1 MPEELPANE
10 EMAPN
15 RDVADEFRARGGT
28 VGGRFAG
35 LPLLLLTTVGAR
47 SGLRRTVPLTYVADG
62 ERYVVAAGAAGA
74 NPAWF
79 HNLLAHP
86 AVTAEVGMAVL
97 GAVAR
102 PATGAERN
110 GLFTRFVAEQPQLA
124 SYQAMAS
131 REVPMIVPPRP
142 GRRARRRG
150 GEADHRAET

>member
-1 MPEELPANE
+1 MPQESPARE
-10 EMAPN
+10 EMDPN
-15 RDVADEFRARGGT
+15 RQVIDEFRARGGT

-47 SGLRRTVPLTYVADG
+47 SGLHRTVPLTYVADG

-86 AVTAEVGMAVL
+86 AVTVEVGTEVFD
-97 GAVAR
+97 AVAR
-102 PATGAERN
+102 PAAGAERN
-110 GLFTRFVAEQPQLA
+110 GLFTRYVAEQPQLT

-131 REVPMIVPPRP
+131 REVPMIVLTP
-142 GRRARRRG
+142 AQ
-150 GEADHRAET
+150 

>member
-1 MPEELPANE
+1 MPQESPARD
-10 EMAPN
+10 EMDPN
-15 RDVADEFRARGGT
+15 RQVIDEFRARGGT

-74 NPAWF
+74 NPAWC
-79 HNLLAHP
+79 HNVLAHP
-86 AVTAEVGMAVL
+86 AVTVEVGTAVF

-102 PATGAERN
+102 PAAGAERN
-110 GLFTRFVAEQPQLA
+110 GLFTRYVADQPQLT

-131 REVPMIVPPRP
+131 REVPMIVLTPAQR
-142 GRRARRRG
+142 
-150 GEADHRAET
+150 